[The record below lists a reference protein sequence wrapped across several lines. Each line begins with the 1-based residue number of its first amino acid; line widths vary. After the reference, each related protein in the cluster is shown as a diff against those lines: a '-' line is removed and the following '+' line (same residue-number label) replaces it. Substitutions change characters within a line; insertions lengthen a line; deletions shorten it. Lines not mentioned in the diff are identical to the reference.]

1 MAIKKTISNLGGGA
15 DLLRPQMNLTYIAA
29 ATVGIVVLLFVWKMG
44 GLIFAKGTGF
54 VESRIPGGK
63 AVTIDYK
70 EALGIV

>member
-29 ATVGIVVLLFVWKMG
+29 ATVGIVV
-44 GLIFAKGTGF
+44 
-54 VESRIPGGK
+54 SRIPGGK